1 MDRIGWCESRISRA
15 EPTRRWARAALPA
28 HAPTHTQQHRA
39 KPVTR
44 TKDTKVS
51 HRCPLT
57 IATIANETSFN
68 FGLGFA
74 YRFRLDDFDFRF
86 FFQVQR
92 FGRVSL

>member
-1 MDRIGWCESRISRA
+1 MSLYMDRIGWCESRISRA
-15 EPTRRWARAALPA
+15 EPTRRWAWAALPA

-57 IATIANETSFN
+57 IATIANETSLN
-68 FGLGFA
+68 FGF
-74 YRFRLDDFDFRF
+74 RFRLPIPIR
-86 FFQVQR
+86 R
-92 FGRVSL
+92 L